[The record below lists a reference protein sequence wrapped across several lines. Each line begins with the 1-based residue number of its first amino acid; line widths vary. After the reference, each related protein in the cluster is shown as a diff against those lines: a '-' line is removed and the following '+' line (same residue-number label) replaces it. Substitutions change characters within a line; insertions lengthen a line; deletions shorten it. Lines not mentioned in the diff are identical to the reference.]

1 MPENK
6 TGNSQKTKQLFT
18 SESVTEGHPD
28 KIADKVSDAILD
40 AILEKDPNGRVAC
53 ETLTSTGLV
62 VVAGE
67 VTTNCY
73 VDIQKVIRETLK
85 EIGYTNPEYGLDYQ
99 DCAVLTAIHEQSQN
113 IAVGV
118 DSSQSHEQGAGD
130 QGLMFGFACNETPE
144 LMPLPISLAHGL
156 TRRLA
161 EVRKKSIL
169 TWVRPDGKSQ
179 VTVEYENGKPKR
191 VDTVVIAVHHDPKV
205 AQDELKREIIE
216 KVIKPVC
223 EKYLDEKTKYFINAT
238 GIFVVG
244 GPEADTGVTGRKIIV
259 DTYGG
264 MGRHGGGAFCV
275 AGDAMVN
282 TQDGLAPIADL
293 KSINGKLVKTDISPT
308 PADAWYYNGE
318 LPTLKIRTA
327 DGYEFEGTYNQCIR
341 VVNDSGSYIWRRL
354 DELKPTDYIAIQR
367 KNRLF
372 GTKYNA
378 GDFHFEHKPGT
389 YRKNSFSFP
398 KELTEDYA
406 YLLGLLVGDGNCNFK
421 DGISICVCEE
431 EMKSN
436 VQNLYSRL
444 FGKQGKI
451 FGHWAFFGGLE
462 LRAYLEHL
470 GLLGKCRSW
479 EKRVPKAVF
488 STPKNVAAAF
498 LRGLFDTDGT
508 IRRTGRYLNSPDI
521 KLTSTSHGLIND
533 VQILLL
539 NFGIITRIQTV
550 DTIGKS
556 AFIKGRKITS
566 KRLLYHLRIKGAE
579 SARVFRQ
586 EIGFGLSRKAKILNG
601 IDLERKRDNTLVPAQ
616 RERIKRLWNRLPS
629 AVKQRDASNIGRLA
643 RSPTGKATK
652 ELTYEKLREFLDTYA
667 NYFEGEL
674 DFEYLRTLYIMNG
687 YYTRAVSIQQS
698 KTKVYDLT
706 VPGAHTFTANGFIC
720 HNSGKDPSK
729 VDRSGAYMAR
739 YVAKNIVAAG
749 LADKC
754 EVQLAYSI
762 GVAEPVS
769 VLVDTFRTGKI
780 AEEKIS
786 ELVRKHFSMKPAAI
800 ISHLNLK
807 RPIYKKTAAY
817 GHFGRN
823 DPDFTWEKT
832 DKADALR
839 KDAGI

>member
-341 VVNDSGSYIWRRL
+341 VVNDSGSY
-354 DELKPTDYIAIQR
+354 
-367 KNRLF
+367 
-372 GTKYNA
+372 
-378 GDFHFEHKPGT
+378 
-389 YRKNSFSFP
+389 
-398 KELTEDYA
+398 
-406 YLLGLLVGDGNCNFK
+406 
-421 DGISICVCEE
+421 
-431 EMKSN
+431 
-436 VQNLYSRL
+436 
-444 FGKQGKI
+444 
-451 FGHWAFFGGLE
+451 
-462 LRAYLEHL
+462 
-470 GLLGKCRSW
+470 
-479 EKRVPKAVF
+479 
-488 STPKNVAAAF
+488 
-498 LRGLFDTDGT
+498 
-508 IRRTGRYLNSPDI
+508 
-521 KLTSTSHGLIND
+521 
-533 VQILLL
+533 
-539 NFGIITRIQTV
+539 
-550 DTIGKS
+550 
-556 AFIKGRKITS
+556 
-566 KRLLYHLRIKGAE
+566 
-579 SARVFRQ
+579 
-586 EIGFGLSRKAKILNG
+586 
-601 IDLERKRDNTLVPAQ
+601 
-616 RERIKRLWNRLPS
+616 
-629 AVKQRDASNIGRLA
+629 
-643 RSPTGKATK
+643 
-652 ELTYEKLREFLDTYA
+652 
-667 NYFEGEL
+667 
-674 DFEYLRTLYIMNG
+674 
-687 YYTRAVSIQQS
+687 
-698 KTKVYDLT
+698 
-706 VPGAHTFTANGFIC
+706 
-720 HNSGKDPSK
+720 
-729 VDRSGAYMAR
+729 
-739 YVAKNIVAAG
+739 
-749 LADKC
+749 
-754 EVQLAYSI
+754 
-762 GVAEPVS
+762 
-769 VLVDTFRTGKI
+769 
-780 AEEKIS
+780 
-786 ELVRKHFSMKPAAI
+786 
-800 ISHLNLK
+800 
-807 RPIYKKTAAY
+807 
-817 GHFGRN
+817 
-823 DPDFTWEKT
+823 
-832 DKADALR
+832 
-839 KDAGI
+839 